1 MLGLASLHDLHL
13 ELLGFLPPALVRIC
27 RRKVRHT
34 RQRVG
39 MVHVGYPA
47 VMVLSLVPRP
57 ACVDQVAMS
66 LYVYY

>member
-1 MLGLASLHDLHL
+1 
-13 ELLGFLPPALVRIC
+13 
-27 RRKVRHT
+27 
-34 RQRVG
+34 

-66 LYVYY
+66 LYVYYPVEGSRAAPGAGRGDLQDQALGGIPNDSSFTH